1 MLHVKSYFRR
11 TSGPGAH
18 HFPRELA
25 LTLGAPRCRT
35 ESGGTRRMRTPCHT
49 APLPPRPRFTAARQ
63 RRASRAAPRPDGGGH
78 PAASV
83 PRRQLRLQHV
93 AGVRAARSPGGR
105 GVGAGLPSAQRH
117 RGRSGSGGG
126 RRGSGPRSGTKARR
140 AAAASQLAS
149 VRAVPPLQPAGTP
162 EGENSLRRGCLP
174 PRPAR
179 DCTSGAAGPRLFLP
193 AFPEPRCHRPSLP
206 RP

>member
-1 MLHVKSYFRR
+1 M
-11 TSGPGAH
+11 
-18 HFPRELA
+18 
-25 LTLGAPRCRT
+25 
-35 ESGGTRRMRTPCHT
+35 
-49 APLPPRPRFTAARQ
+49 
-63 RRASRAAPRPDGGGH
+63 
-78 PAASV
+78 
-83 PRRQLRLQHV
+83 

-162 EGENSLRRGCLP
+162 EGGI
-174 PRPAR
+174 A
-179 DCTSGAAGPRLFLP
+179 GAVPDDADGH
-193 AFPEPRCHRPSLP
+193 HRALGEKGG
-206 RP
+206 